1 MRSSDDRL
9 WYLGI
14 GPIAAIVLGVALIP
28 LREVTTASNLAF
40 AFLALTIVVGEAGG
54 RWAATATALASALS
68 LNFFLT
74 RPYSTL
80 TIHGRDDIIAF
91 LGLTACGLISAT
103 LGSGRA
109 ERQAGRRQLE
119 AVHAALRQ
127 LELGGP
133 PESRLQEVLDSVR
146 AAFPVSALAVRDEGG
161 SPPGERRRSDA
172 HRRCPR
178 RSSTRPRCWRP
189 RDPSR
194 LGNPAPLPVDGA
206 RACLSSSGGARSADS
221 TCGVTDGPRAA
232 RRRRALWAVARVIA
246 AVIAEGRL
254 PHSAAGTSERA
265 PSAWV
270 ALSHGG
276 PRE

>member
-1 MRSSDDRL
+1 VRSSDDRL

-14 GPIAAIVLGVALIP
+14 GPIAAILLGVALLP
-28 LREVTTASNLAF
+28 LRDVTTASNLAF

-74 RPYSTL
+74 RPYLTL
-80 TIHGRDDIIAF
+80 TIHGRDDVIAF

-109 ERQAGRRQLE
+109 ERLAGRRQLE
-119 AVHAALRQ
+119 VLHAALRQ

-133 PESRLQEVLDSVR
+133 PESRLQEVLDSVW
-146 AAFPVSALAVRDEGG
+146 AAFPVAAIAVRDEGG
-161 SPPGERRRSDA
+161 SLLASAGDRATSAGSPTLVAETEMLAPGPIRRRLS
-172 HRRCPR
+172 
-178 RSSTRPRCWRP
+178 
-189 RDPSR
+189 
-194 LGNPAPLPVDGA
+194 GPAPLPLEGLRLPLVVGRRPLGGLDLWGDGTPA
-206 RACLSSSGGARSADS
+206 GRE
-221 TCGVTDGPRAA
+221 T
-232 RRRRALWAVARVIA
+232 RRTLWAVARVVA
-246 AVIAEGRL
+246 ALNAEGRR
-254 PHSAAGTSERA
+254 PPSAAGTSERA

>member
-1 MRSSDDRL
+1 VRSSDDRL

-14 GPIAAIVLGVALIP
+14 GPIAAILLGVALIP

-161 SPPGERRRSDA
+161 SLLASAGDQTRIAGVPPLVAEAEMLASAGSV
-172 HRRCPR
+172 
-178 RSSTRPRCWRP
+178 
-189 RDPSR
+189 R
-194 LGNPAPLPVDGA
+194 LGNPAPLPVGGLRLPLVAGRRPLGGLDLWGDGRPA
-206 RACLSSSGGARSADS
+206 GRE
-221 TCGVTDGPRAA
+221 T
-232 RRRRALWAVARVIA
+232 RRALWAVARAIA

-254 PHSAAGTSERA
+254 PHSPAGTSERA

>member
-1 MRSSDDRL
+1 VRSSDDRL

-74 RPYSTL
+74 RPYLTL
-80 TIHGRDDIIAF
+80 TIHGRDDVIAF

-119 AVHAALRQ
+119 VLHAALRQ
-127 LELGGP
+127 VELGGP
-133 PESRLQEVLDSVR
+133 PESRLQEVLDSVWS
-146 AAFPVSALAVRDEGG
+146 AFPLVAIAVRDESGRLLASAGDQARIAAVPPLVTEAEMLASAG
-161 SPPGERRRSDA
+161 SV
-172 HRRCPR
+172 
-178 RSSTRPRCWRP
+178 
-189 RDPSR
+189 R
-194 LGNPAPLPVDGA
+194 LGNPAPLPLEGLRLPLVVG
-206 RACLSSSGGARSADS
+206 RRPLGGLDLWGNGRPAGRE
-221 TCGVTDGPRAA
+221 T
-232 RRRRALWAVARVIA
+232 RRALWAVARVIA

-254 PHSAAGTSERA
+254 PHSAAGTSERV
-265 PSAWV
+265 PPAWV